1 MAQHDILFGEIIY
14 DLSYL
19 GGVDDL
25 LHFVEDSRN
34 LYEIIRDWA
43 EEFDKKYPMP
53 EDKIVDFSELYN
65 VEYLTAIDNFYIEKR
80 NELMAEWHN
89 ITSKVVLNTIFKIKC

>member
-1 MAQHDILFGEIIY
+1 MPQHDILFGEIIY

-19 GGVDDL
+19 GGEDDL
-25 LHFVEDSRN
+25 LRFVEDSRN

-43 EEFDKKYPMP
+43 EEFDNKYPMP
-53 EDKIVDFSELYN
+53 EDKIVDFSELYGDD
-65 VEYLTAIDNFYIEKR
+65 YITAIDNFYIDKR

-89 ITSKVVLNTIFKIKC
+89 VTSKVVLNTIFKIKC

>member
-1 MAQHDILFGEIIY
+1 MTRQDILFGEIVY

-25 LHFVEDSRN
+25 QHFVEDSRK

-43 EEFDKKYPMP
+43 EEFDEKYPMP

-65 VEYLTAIDNFYIEKR
+65 DDYITAIDNFYIEKR

-89 ITSKVVLNTIFKIKC
+89 VTSKVVLNTLFKIKC

>member
-1 MAQHDILFGEIIY
+1 MTQHDILFGEIIY

-19 GGVDDL
+19 GGEDDL
-25 LHFVEDSRN
+25 LRFVKDSRK
-34 LYEIIRDWA
+34 LYEIVRDWA

-65 VEYLTAIDNFYIEKR
+65 VEYVTAIDNFYIEKR
-80 NELMAEWHN
+80 NELMAKWYN
-89 ITSKVVLNTIFKIKC
+89 VTSKVVLDTLFKIKC